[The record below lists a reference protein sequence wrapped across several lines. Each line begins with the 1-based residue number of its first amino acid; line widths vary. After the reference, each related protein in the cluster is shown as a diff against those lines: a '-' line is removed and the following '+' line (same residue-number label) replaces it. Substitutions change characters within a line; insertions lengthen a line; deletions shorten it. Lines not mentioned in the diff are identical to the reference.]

1 MYDTVNSAFSDALK
15 REGKVIYAYSDN
27 TPYNVIFR
35 RNSDTNA
42 LQNKSTIY
50 YPADI
55 GISAGQLLKFK
66 NNVYLAVNSETS
78 ENDVY
83 HKSDLFQTNT
93 TLESFKD
100 GIESNTPMYSYDV
113 STTIQ
118 GSSKT
123 VLEIGGNLEMITI
136 DNAASRALTINTV
149 FSAMGENWK
158 IINLLYKNNIAY
170 IYVEQTSDAAPT
182 HTLSISGA
190 SDSYYVGD
198 TATLTTIAKRNT
210 DTVTNATISWTSSD
224 TNLATIDNN
233 GNVSFLAEGSVT
245 ITALWVEHNI
255 TSTKSITIN
264 AVQVTPTYKWYWSD
278 DGGTKNYITT
288 TESSIVLDQL
298 LESSYRIIGIE
309 KWFGTTISDT
319 NDTYTFHLDAGSAP
333 SSNYAAVVVNTYEYK
348 ITNNAMFTESYM
360 TVTATSSSSGLLPFT
375 VQFMLGG
382 AF

>member
-1 MYDTVNSAFSDALK
+1 MYDIVNSAFTDALK
-15 REGKVIYAYSDN
+15 REGKIITSYSDN
-27 TPYNVIFR
+27 TPYTVLFR

-55 GISAGQLLKFK
+55 GIAAGQLLKFK

-198 TATLTTIAKRNT
+198 TATLTTIAKRNA

-224 TNLATIDNN
+224 INLATIDNN
-233 GNVSFLAEGSVT
+233 GNISFLAEGSVT
-245 ITALWVEHNI
+245 FTALWAEHDV
-255 TSTKSITIN
+255 TATKSITISTK
-264 AVQVTPTYKWYWSD
+264 QVTPTYKWYWSD
-278 DGGTKNYITT
+278 DGAAKTYITDAT
-288 TESSIVLDQL
+288 SVTLDKL
-298 LESSYRIIGIE
+298 LEDSYRTFGIE
-309 KWFGTTISDT
+309 KWFGTTIADT
-319 NDTYTFHLDAGSAP
+319 NDTYTFHLDAGSAT
-333 SSNYAAVVVNTYEYK
+333 SSNYTATVVNTYEYR
-348 ITNNAMFTESYM
+348 ITNNAMFTGNYM
-360 TVTATSSSSGLLPFT
+360 KVTATSSTSGLLPLT
-375 VQFMLGG
+375 VQFLLGG